1 MVAHLALMGLRVI
14 LTDRAC
20 ADLCASAYAP
30 VRDAPG
36 TWDVPIF
43 VNQVRVLI
51 KRYDDCDA
59 VVFPG
64 TDDIEQWIEDFAAIP
79 RTTPHPLLGPVHAGF
94 WIGVEAATQEIVKAL
109 RPGVPHIVTGHS
121 LGAAHAWLYAGLTC
135 QEGTT
140 GLQRPPERIV
150 CFGSPKPSMGTKLA
164 DALGN
169 ANIPR
174 VSYRNATPGGYDRVT
189 DLPYTIRPE
198 LDWQQPEFL
207 TDVAV
212 QPPDVSFAALRW
224 PWHAI
229 ALYQQGAYG

>member
-1 MVAHLALMGLRVI
+1 MVAHLALMGLRMT
-14 LTDRAC
+14 LTDRDC
-20 ADLCASAYAP
+20 ANLCAAAYTPA
-30 VRDAPG
+30 RDVPG
-36 TWDVPIF
+36 TWDVAIF
-43 VNQVRVLI
+43 LNQVRVLI

-64 TDDIEQWIEDFAAIP
+64 TDDLEQWIEDFTAIP
-79 RTTPHPLLGPVHAGF
+79 RTTDHPQLGPVHEGFYAGMP
-94 WIGVEAATQEIVKAL
+94 VVLPKIVAAL
-109 RPGVPHIVTGHS
+109 RPGVPCIVIGHS

-169 ANIPR
+169 AGISCT
-174 VSYRNATPGGYDRVT
+174 SYRNATADGYDRVT
-189 DLPYTIRPE
+189 DLPWSVPPLLE
-198 LDWQQPEFL
+198 WQQPEFL

-229 ALYQQGAYG
+229 ALYQQGAHG